1 MDYKEGR
8 ILRGME
14 WGVQVCDES
23 GYGRMR
29 GRNGQEH

>member
-1 MDYKEGR
+1 MDYREGG
-8 ILRGME
+8 ILGGME